1 MLITVNGL
9 ITRSYPSGD
18 HDRLVHIITEDR
30 GRLAV
35 MVKGGNSKR
44 GGHSAACTQLFTY
57 GNYELYSGNNGDLY
71 WYRGGSVLSSFYRLS
86 VSLPCMALAAYLC
99 DVASDLSDKDA
110 CQDETAELLRMLLNS
125 LYTLDRGNKSPAIVK
140 GVFELRAAAMMG
152 YQPNF
157 VGCDL
162 CGEGYPNEA
171 YFDIMN
177 GRIICADCQ
186 TKRNRLAGRIQSIE
200 EELGERSIICPISAS
215 VLAAIRY
222 ALSAPDQ
229 KIFSFALAD
238 GEEERCFEHAAETY
252 LLNHL
257 ERDFE
262 TLHFYRS
269 VSECAPA
276 SPQGK

>member
-9 ITRSYPSGD
+9 VTRSYPSGE
-18 HDRLVHIITEDR
+18 HDRVVHIITEDR
-30 GRLAV
+30 GRLSV

-57 GNYELYSGNNGDLY
+57 GNYELYRGNNGDMY
-71 WYRGGSVLSSFYRLS
+71 WYRGGSVLSSFYNLS
-86 VSLPCMALAAYLC
+86 GELSRMALATYLC
-99 DVASDLSDKDA
+99 DLASEFTENDTGTED
-110 CQDETAELLRMLLNS
+110 TADLLRMLLNS
-125 LYTLDRGNKSPAIVK
+125 LYTLDKGNRPPAIVK

-152 YQPNF
+152 YRPSL
-157 VGCDL
+157 VGCSS
-162 CGEGYPNEA
+162 CGEGYPAEA

-177 GRIICADCQ
+177 GCFICTACQ
-186 TKRNRLAGRIQSIE
+186 AKRNRFAGRIASRE
-200 EELGERSIICPISAS
+200 DELGERSIICPISSS

-222 ALSAPDQ
+222 ALTAPDN

-238 GEEERCFEHAAETY
+238 REEERAFARTAETF

-262 TLHFYRS
+262 TLCFYRT
-269 VSECAPA
+269 VAEEFFEVP
-276 SPQGK
+276 

>member
-18 HDRLVHIITEDR
+18 HDRLVHMITEDR

-57 GNYELYSGNNGDLY
+57 GNYELYCGGSGDLY
-71 WYRGGSVLSSFYRLS
+71 WYRGGSVLSSFYNLS
-86 VSLPCMALAAYLC
+86 SDLGRMALAAYLC
-99 DVASDLSDKDA
+99 DVASELTDRETGGE
-110 CQDETAELLRMLLNS
+110 ETAELLRMLLNS
-125 LYTLDRGNKSPAIVK
+125 LYTLDKGKKSPALVK
-140 GVFELRAAAMMG
+140 GVFELRAVSMMG

-157 VGCDL
+157 MGCDI
-162 CGEGYPNEA
+162 CGEGYPDEA

-177 GRIICADCQ
+177 GRLICADCQ
-186 TKRNRLAGRIQSIE
+186 TKRNRLAGKLRQLRE

-222 ALSAPDQ
+222 ALTAPEQ
-229 KIFSFALAD
+229 KIFSFALSD
-238 GEEERCFEHAAETY
+238 GEEERSFERAAETF
-252 LLNHL
+252 LLNQL

-262 TLHFYRS
+262 TLRFYRS
-269 VSECAPA
+269 VVE
-276 SPQGK
+276 